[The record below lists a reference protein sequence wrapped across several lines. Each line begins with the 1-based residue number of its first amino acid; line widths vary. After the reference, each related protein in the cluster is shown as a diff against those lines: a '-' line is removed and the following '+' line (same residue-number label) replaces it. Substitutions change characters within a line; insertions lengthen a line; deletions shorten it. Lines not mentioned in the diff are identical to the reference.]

1 MTPKQV
7 RVMGVYFKAAE
18 RLAWATEDLINAHE
32 CRKAGL
38 LGNCERFEV
47 ARFGW
52 NSTTKPWPSTRAFGT
67 VETIGHWQPVPLAST
82 VEVLKEI
89 PCKCLTPSWL
99 WRGLMPTAASSST
112 NVVTVTRRGLEPAGL
127 WLVR

>member
-38 LGNCERFEV
+38 LGNCERFEEV
-47 ARFGW
+47 AKIRLEQY
-52 NSTTKPWPSTRAFGT
+52 NKA
-67 VETIGHWQPVPLAST
+67 LAEYES
-82 VEVLKEI
+82 L
-89 PCKCLTPSWL
+89 
-99 WRGLMPTAASSST
+99 
-112 NVVTVTRRGLEPAGL
+112 
-127 WLVR
+127 